1 LSSLPTNIQNHL
13 NQSKVARKFAIEIG
27 CSDSDISDSAEISEW
42 ELNNALSKGK
52 ASAPGEDGIT
62 YSVLRLIAQV
72 PGNPLLHLY
81 RLSLS
86 QGILP
91 DSWTRSLIIPIPK
104 PNTDKHRPISLTS
117 CLCKVLERII
127 LNRLRYR
134 LQGKLSHRLYG
145 FLPGRSTQHCFA
157 EYFSGSNP
165 GKHTVFL
172 DLKSAFDIANRE
184 VILEQLASFGIRG

>member
-1 LSSLPTNIQNHL
+1 MLLSQWAGASKLNSLPTNIQNHL
-13 NQSKVARKFAIEIG
+13 NQSKIARKFAIEIG
-27 CSDSDISDSAEISEW
+27 CSDSDISGSAEISEW

-62 YSVLRLIAQV
+62 YSILRLLAQV

-91 DSWTRSLIIPIPK
+91 DSWTCSLIIPIQK

-165 GKHTVFL
+165 GKHCF
-172 DLKSAFDIANRE
+172 S
-184 VILEQLASFGIRG
+184 